1 MPASFPFIAP
11 AIPSAG
17 IYYFTTDKGVRYEV
31 RFGRKQ
37 NDILFVNIVF
47 GVLNEEYGGEEY
59 VLVNKGEIF
68 SVMQTI
74 EAIIQDFFL
83 KNPNI
88 HGFEFAGEPLLKDE
102 NPNRVTK
109 RTRVYMRYAEK
120 IFPKET
126 WDISLIG
133 NKVSIERKRS

>member
-1 MPASFPFIAP
+1 MPKTYPFVSP
-11 AIPSAG
+11 EIPSRG
-17 IYYFTTDKGVRYEV
+17 KYNFTTDMGIEYEV

-37 NDILFVNIVF
+37 SDILHVNIVF
-47 GVLNEEYGGEEY
+47 GVTNEEFDGEEY

-88 HGFEFAGEPLLKDE
+88 HGFEFSGEPILADTVVK
-102 NPNRVTK
+102 RVTK
-109 RTRVYMRYAEK
+109 RTRVYLRYAKK
-120 IFPKET
+120 IFPEET
-126 WDISLIG
+126 WDISLEG
-133 NKVSIERKRS
+133 NKVLIERKR